1 VSTMLEAELL
11 AHLDAQINSAR
22 RLLQL
27 VLAQGASIRERDSEA
42 VLARLADIQ
51 SEMGRRGALELERT
65 GLLQRAGTALGVP
78 ATTVTLE
85 RLCAL
90 VTPGA
95 AKLAMERS
103 AELRGLLSEI
113 AREHGINRAL
123 MRQELT
129 FLSHLTRLLG
139 GEPEAGYRPPGANGP
154 APGAPPIHRAL
165 DLQA

>member
-11 AHLDAQINSAR
+11 VHLDQQISSAR
-22 RLLQL
+22 HLLKL
-27 VLAQGASIRERDSEA
+27 VLAQGAAIRERDSDA

-51 SEMGRRGALELERT
+51 SEMVRRGTLETERAQ
-65 GLLQRAGTALGVP
+65 LLQRAGTALGVP
-78 ATTVTLE
+78 ATAVTLE

-95 AKLAMERS
+95 AQSAVERS
-103 AELRGLLSEI
+103 AQLRGLLGEI

-139 GEPEAGYRPPGANGP
+139 GEPEAGYRPPGASGT